1 LQNSTKSAIICV
13 MNSRESNTKKRHDL
27 RIGESFSGYLI
38 GIEPPIAHKKV
49 SIVSK
54 IIAEALS
61 LDSTE
66 VQSSTVFSQK
76 NHNEFVLGDI
86 ERSKAISIAMS
97 IKNALNDTETIIVP
111 DLSNIYQ
118 DSSATLFDD

>member
-1 LQNSTKSAIICV
+1 
-13 MNSRESNTKKRHDL
+13 MNSRESNTKKRHHL
-27 RIGESFSGYLI
+27 RIGESFNGYLI

-61 LDSTE
+61 LDTAE

-76 NHNEFVLGDI
+76 THNEFFLGDI
-86 ERSKAISIAMS
+86 ERGKAISIAMS
-97 IKNALNDTETIIVP
+97 IEKALGDKETTIVP
-111 DLSNIYQ
+111 DLSNTYQ
-118 DSSATLFDD
+118 ASNTTLFDD

>member
-1 LQNSTKSAIICV
+1 

-61 LDSTE
+61 LDTAE

-76 NHNEFVLGDI
+76 THNEFVLGDI
-86 ERSKAISIAMS
+86 ERGKAISIAMS
-97 IKNALNDTETIIVP
+97 IEKALGDKETIIVP
-111 DLSNIYQ
+111 DLSNTYQ
-118 DSSATLFDD
+118 ASNTTLFDD